1 MPRSNRPRGRSA
13 GRREEEPDGLDYL
26 LAGWR
31 RTETRRG
38 VEWNVQPVTA
48 VQAQKSYVCPGCG
61 RDIPPGTAHLVAW
74 RADGVLG
81 DAADLAARRH
91 WHESCWRIA

>member
-1 MPRSNRPRGRSA
+1 MPRSNRPRGRQSG
-13 GRREEEPDGLDYL
+13 GRDEEETGLDRL
-26 LAGWR
+26 LSGWR

-38 VEWNVQPVTA
+38 IEWNVQPVSSL
-48 VQAQKSYVCPGCG
+48 QAQKSYVCPGCG
-61 RDIPPGTAHLVAW
+61 REIAPGVSHVVAW

-91 WHESCWRIA
+91 WHETCWRVS

>member
-1 MPRSNRPRGRSA
+1 MPRSNRPRSRNG
-13 GRREEEPDGLDYL
+13 GRREEEPDGLDRL

-31 RTETRRG
+31 RTEVRRG
-38 VEWNVQPVTA
+38 VEWNVQPVSA
-48 VQAQKSYVCPGCG
+48 AQAQKSYRCPGCG
-61 RDIPPGTAHLVAW
+61 RDIAPGVAHLVAW
-74 RADGVLG
+74 RADGELG

>member
-1 MPRSNRPRGRSA
+1 MPRSNRPRSRPGGARDD
-13 GRREEEPDGLDYL
+13 EPDSLDRL

-31 RTETRRG
+31 RTENRRG
-38 VEWNVQPVTA
+38 VSWNVQPVSA
-48 VQAQKSYVCPGCG
+48 VQAQKTYVCPGCG
-61 RDIPPGTAHLVAW
+61 RDIAPGTSHVVTW

-81 DAADLAARRH
+81 DTADLEARRH